1 MYDTPGIAKS
11 FDCDVLG
18 NHNLNVWNSYSV
30 KNLSD
35 SGFKSLILSSELSYG
50 EIKGLVTKYQ
60 YIKDK
65 DTDLNIIIQGNLEVM
80 SSKDDFSNLNEGRD
94 FIIKDS
100 SDYAILEDQK
110 RKKFKY
116 KVVFDYNRHSHFI
129 NKDCLCLIDEIEL
142 IKDLGVNTV
151 IIDCRFSGYKYSTQ
165 IISLYAQAL
174 RKDNNVDLK
183 ILKEQIE
190 SITMTRLNKGNFI
203 NGRIHEKPNKC

>member
-1 MYDTPGIAKS
+1 MLIALYQSYYRAIYKQKQIISDMSNIKTPTDALKYLLGRFINESEQGGIEEYINELK
-11 FDCDVLG
+11 G
-18 NHNLNVWNSYSV
+18 NGTFVDRKYYSIV
-30 KNLSD
+30 
-35 SGFKSLILSSELSYG
+35 
-50 EIKGLVTKYQ
+50 
-60 YIKDK
+60 
-65 DTDLNIIIQGNLEVM
+65 
-80 SSKDDFSNLNEGRD
+80 SKDDFSNLNEGRD